1 MVLINET
8 SRIEAYA
15 GPPARSRVATDPSEM
30 SLRTHFQPDIT
41 IVEVGGV
48 VDGCNAEPL
57 SDYVADLASPGR
69 PLILDLYCVNF
80 FGSEGLRAF
89 ARIAEA
95 CQHKGL
101 RWAVATSEAVD
112 RLLHITDSTYR
123 LPTTA
128 SLEALQQLTP
138 HNRAWSLP
146 HRVTPPEGTRC
157 LKPIGRPTKTPQRR
171 LDAPAAKPVCPPRVV
186 TQPRTPVAQRAPRVE
201 PRTVKG
207 PVDARVITCYST

>member
-41 IVEVGGV
+41 IVDVGGV
-48 VDGCNAEPL
+48 VDACNAERL

-95 CQHKGL
+95 CQHKGV
-101 RWAVATSEAVD
+101 RWAVGDLAKRSTDCCISPTAPTD
-112 RLLHITDSTYR
+112 FPPRPRWRRPYSSWHHITVHGRYR
-123 LPTTA
+123 SA
-128 SLEALQQLTP
+128 SRHP
-138 HNRAWSLP
+138 
-146 HRVTPPEGTRC
+146 
-157 LKPIGRPTKTPQRR
+157 
-171 LDAPAAKPVCPPRVV
+171 
-186 TQPRTPVAQRAPRVE
+186 RAP
-201 PRTVKG
+201 
-207 PVDARVITCYST
+207 DA